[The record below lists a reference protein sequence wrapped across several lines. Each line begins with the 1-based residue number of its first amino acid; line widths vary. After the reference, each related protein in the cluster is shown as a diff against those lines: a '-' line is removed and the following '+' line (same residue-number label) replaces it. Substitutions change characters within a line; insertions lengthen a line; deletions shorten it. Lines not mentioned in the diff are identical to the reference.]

1 MAVESVISGVGQLG
15 TVADNLIN
23 SGDKVKIAEYQAK
36 GEVAKAEAIIAAAQ
50 AKAQAE
56 VDAKKSKQTMTFII
70 IGVVAFLVIVLV
82 VLLTR
87 KKPVPVQYV
96 QQRPIQYAL
105 PSPVMPIAQQKPVMQ
120 AA

>member
-15 TVADNLIN
+15 TVADNLVN

-56 VDAKKSKQTMTFII
+56 VDAKKSKQTTTFII
-70 IGVVAFLVIVLV
+70 IGVLAFLVIVLV

-87 KKPVPVQYV
+87 KKPVPVQYL

>member
-1 MAVESVISGVGQLG
+1 MAVESVIAGVGQLG

-23 SGDKVKIAEYQAK
+23 SADKVKIAEYQAK
-36 GEVAKAEAIIAAAQ
+36 GEIAKADAIIAAAQ

-56 VDAKKSKQTMTFII
+56 VNAKKSKQTTTYII
-70 IGVVAFLVIVLV
+70 VGIVALLLIGLV

-87 KKPVPVQYV
+87 KKQVPVQYV

-105 PSPVMPIAQQKPVMQ
+105 PSPVMPMARPQTVKQ